1 MNISGHIKFYSLKFE
16 NYYFEKLMHK
26 MRLSIFRV
34 LMYNLILFRFIF
46 YKMKHCLNCNI
57 SFLRS
62 QSFCVKVLLQV
73 YLWHLEY
80 VFCTSVIYIHKSI
93 CVCIYIYI
101 YIHIYIYIY
110 IHTYIYIEREREVCL
125 ICTYLHIMFLCPVCM
140 WVYGASQVALVEW
153 NPLAIAGAV
162 GDKGSIPG
170 LGRSHGRGQATY
182 SSTIA

>member
-110 IHTYIYIEREREVCL
+110 IHTYIYIYRERERERGMSYMH
-125 ICTYLHIMFLCPVCM
+125 ISTYNVPLSCM
-140 WVYGASQVALVEW
+140 YVSIWGFPGGSSGMESTCHCRSCRRERINPWVGQIPWKRASNL
-153 NPLAIAGAV
+153 L
-162 GDKGSIPG
+162 
-170 LGRSHGRGQATY
+170 
-182 SSTIA
+182 

>member
-1 MNISGHIKFYSLKFE
+1 MFMNISGHIKFYSLKFE

-34 LMYNLILFRFIF
+34 LMYNLILFHFIF

-93 CVCIYIYI
+93 CVCIYLYI
-101 YIHIYIYIY
+101 YIFFSSLCRFQIFHFRIKKIFGTHSSGQMPQPFRIYVISMLPSKW
-110 IHTYIYIEREREVCL
+110 L
-125 ICTYLHIMFLCPVCM
+125 ISGV
-140 WVYGASQVALVEW
+140 QVQF
-153 NPLAIAGAV
+153 PLFC
-162 GDKGSIPG
+162 
-170 LGRSHGRGQATY
+170 
-182 SSTIA
+182 